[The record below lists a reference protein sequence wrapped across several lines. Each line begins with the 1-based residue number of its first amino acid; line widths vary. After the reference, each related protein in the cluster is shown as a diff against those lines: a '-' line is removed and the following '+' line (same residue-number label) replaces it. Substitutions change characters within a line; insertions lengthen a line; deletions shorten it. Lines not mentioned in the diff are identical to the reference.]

1 MACFERFIRFLNNNA
16 YIMIALTG
24 KNFCSAA
31 KSAFESIWANSM
43 RFALVNGIGGA
54 FIFVG
59 KFCISIVT
67 LMIFYYVITTMDYF
81 KEKIFSP
88 VFPCIVIIFLY
99 IIGCIYYSICISC
112 IIYVNI
118 WYGM

>member
-1 MACFERFIRFLNNNA
+1 MLEYIRYQTEKVAGSENKAVKCLLRCLSCLMACFERFIRFLNYNA

-31 KSAFESIWANSM
+31 KSAFETVWANSM

-59 KFCISIVT
+59 KVCISIVT
-67 LMIFYYVITTMDYF
+67 LMIFYYVITGLDYY
-81 KEKIFSP
+81 KE
-88 VFPCIVIIFLY
+88 
-99 IIGCIYYSICISC
+99 
-112 IIYVNI
+112 
-118 WYGM
+118 

>member
-31 KSAFESIWANSM
+31 KAAFETIWANSM

-88 VFPCIVIIFLY
+88 VFPCIV
-99 IIGCIYYSICISC
+99 
-112 IIYVNI
+112 
-118 WYGM
+118 